1 MSPSESQT
9 SPTDGPVV
17 TVTGGA
23 NGVGAAVV
31 DRLLEQGA
39 TVHVLDVADPEPRD
53 GVHAVRCDL
62 ADPGSIDDALGAL
75 PDRVDAH
82 VNVAGVVG
90 PTPADWVLKVN
101 FLGPRRLTESLF
113 ERIAP
118 GGSVVNV
125 SSTAGRQWQKRRQV
139 VEPLVDTISFDDG
152 VQWAA
157 VNEERWSKD
166 PYTFSK
172 QCLTLWTLKSAERGV
187 DGTVRVNAVS
197 PGAVQTR
204 LSASFRD
211 IQGHDYSDWMRSIT
225 GRSAEPSEIAEP
237 IVWLA
242 VGDCRWVNGADL
254 VVDRGFRAGIEAG
267 WIEVGSPPGR

>member
-9 SPTDGPVV
+9 LPTSGPVV

-39 TVHVLDVADPEPRD
+39 TVHVLDVADPAPRD

-62 ADPGSIDDALGAL
+62 ADPDSIDAALSAL

-90 PTPADWVLKVN
+90 PTPADWVLRVN
-101 FLGPRRLTESLF
+101 FLGPRLLTESLF
-113 ERIAP
+113 ARIAP

-152 VQWAA
+152 VEWAA

-172 QCLTLWTLKSAERGV
+172 QCLTLWTLKSAARGV

-211 IQGHDYSDWMRSIT
+211 IQGQDYSDWMRSIT
-225 GRSAEPSEIAEP
+225 GRSAEPREIAEP

-242 VGDCRWVNGADL
+242 VGDCRWINGADL

-267 WIEVGSPPGR
+267 WVEIGSPPGR